1 MQIDTKLFL
10 LRLRIALNI
19 KNNVDL
25 AKVLEVPY
33 STLNTWLTR
42 NSLPL
47 ENIISKPIC
56 KNLSID
62 WLLGKD
68 DNEPINFSKL
78 PSFIAAI
85 DIASETEDGFSIL
98 NSLFDG
104 FIIEQII
111 QKLLDAYVNSKKNMP
126 NNIIT
131 RMKRLLFNVTEG
143 RFLMLLDEMLHKIDF
158 KKGDDAHAK
167 IQEFIS
173 GDFFHPF
180 LSKPAF
186 KKSEKVAFQA
196 WAEDLSKEEAEFLLE
211 KSEEI
216 HEKLKILIPKISKRN
231 SAFDVAVMKKFT
243 S

>member
-25 AKVLEVPY
+25 AKALDVPY

-85 DIASETEDGFSIL
+85 DIASETEDGFLIL

-131 RMKRLLFNVTEG
+131 RMKRLVFNVTDG
-143 RFLMLLDEMLHKIDF
+143 RFLMLLDEMLGKIELTKSDN
-158 KKGDDAHAK
+158 AHDK
-167 IQEFIS
+167 IQELIS
-173 GDFFHPF
+173 GDFLHPL

-186 KKSEKVAFQA
+186 KKSEKMAFQA
-196 WAEDLSKEEAEFLLE
+196 WAEDLSAEEAEFLVSNAG
-211 KSEEI
+211 KI
-216 HEKLKILIPKISKRN
+216 HESLKTLIPKISKRN
-231 SAFDVAVMKKFT
+231 SSFDVTVMKKLT

>member
-25 AKVLEVPY
+25 AKVLDVPY

-85 DIASETEDGFSIL
+85 DIASETEDGFLIL

-131 RMKRLLFNVTEG
+131 RMKRLVFNVTDG
-143 RFLMLLDEMLHKIDF
+143 RFLMLLDEMLGKIELTKSDN
-158 KKGDDAHAK
+158 AHDK
-167 IQEFIS
+167 IQELIS
-173 GDFFHPF
+173 GDFLHPL

-186 KKSEKVAFQA
+186 KKSEKMAFQA
-196 WAEDLSKEEAEFLLE
+196 WAEDLSAEEAEFLVSNAG
-211 KSEEI
+211 KI
-216 HEKLKILIPKISKRN
+216 HESLKTLIPKISKRN
-231 SAFDVAVMKKFT
+231 SSFDVTVMKKLT